1 MATLERPIVDNV
13 FTGAGY
19 DYVDPSLHRDINL
32 GTRDQYLM
40 DRDYDLHRRGKLS
53 KKDYKR
59 MYGTKKDKGIHH
71 HHGGHLGVDRSGYDN
86 YGYGR
91 IVEPAY
97 GLGATR
103 GLGYGAMPIMGT
115 RDIGYGAMPLMGTRD
130 IGYGAMPLSRDIGYG
145 RDLGYGGYG
154 GYGRDL
160 GYGGMGMG
168 RDLGYGGYG
177 YESYPSGGMGMG
189 GGLLGGIERG
199 IERGIG
205 GIERGLGMGGGMGM
219 APGMGGIGGMGLGGM
234 GMGLGG
240 RGPIDEGRFLKL
252 PHYERISDNPNID
265 NATLWRPRADIFDVD
280 QDHLRVEFE
289 LPGVPREDISL
300 TIQDNILTL
309 AALKPQTRKE
319 EVGFHY
325 QNERHF
331 GKFYRRMML
340 PFSVDANKV
349 KAHMDNGVLK
359 VHLVRL
365 PGVSGGRIP
374 IGEGLLGTTTPLGTT
389 SGSTLSSTTA
399 PLGTTGTSTGVST
412 TRI

>member
-1 MATLERPIVDNV
+1 MASLDRPIVDNV
-13 FTGAGY
+13 ITGPGY

-59 MYGTKKDKGIHH
+59 MYGKKDKGGMMHQHH
-71 HHGGHLGVDRSGYDN
+71 HHGGHLGLDRTGYDN

-97 GLGATR
+97 GMGGMPMMGATR
-103 GLGYGAMPIMGT
+103 GIGAMPLGYGMPMMGT
-115 RDIGYGAMPLMGTRD
+115 RDISYGSSIPMG
-130 IGYGAMPLSRDIGYG
+130 
-145 RDLGYGGYG
+145 GYGGYG
-154 GYGRDL
+154 GYDSYGA
-160 GYGGMGMG
+160 GYGDDYSMG
-168 RDLGYGGYG
+168 RGLYRG
-177 YESYPSGGMGMG
+177 GMG
-189 GGLLGGIERG
+189 GGMGGGMLGGLERG

-205 GIERGLGMGGGMGM
+205 GIERGLGMGGGMG
-219 APGMGGIGGMGLGGM
+219 GMGMGSGMGMGMGLGGM
-234 GMGLGG
+234 GMGMGA

-252 PHYERISDNPNID
+252 PHYERINENPNID

-340 PFSVDANKV
+340 PFAVDANKI

-359 VHLVRL
+359 VHLIRL

-374 IGEGLLGTTTPLGTT
+374 IGEGLLGQQTLGQQ
-389 SGSTLSSTTA
+389 TLGSTTA
-399 PLGTTGTSTGVST
+399 PLGTSTLSSTTTPLTTTGASTG
-412 TRI
+412 RI

>member
-13 FTGAGY
+13 VTGAGY
-19 DYVDPSLHRDINL
+19 DYIDPSLHRDINL

-71 HHGGHLGVDRSGYDN
+71 HHGGHLGMDRYGYDN

-91 IVEPAY
+91 VVEPAY

-103 GLGYGAMPIMGT
+103 GLGYGAMP
-115 RDIGYGAMPLMGTRD
+115 LMGSRD

-145 RDLGYGGYG
+145 TTGYGLGRDIGYGGY
-154 GYGRDL
+154 
-160 GYGGMGMG
+160 
-168 RDLGYGGYG
+168 
-177 YESYPSGGMGMG
+177 GGMGMG
-189 GGLLGGIERG
+189 GGLLGGVERG

-374 IGEGLLGTTTPLGTT
+374 IGEGLLGQPQMGTTTPLGTT

-399 PLGTTGTSTGVST
+399 PLGTTGTSGVST

>member
-1 MATLERPIVDNV
+1 MATLDRPIVDNV
-13 FTGAGY
+13 ITGPGY

-59 MYGTKKDKGIHH
+59 MYGHKKDKGIHH
-71 HHGGHLGVDRSGYDN
+71 HHGGHLGLDRTGYDN

-97 GLGATR
+97 GMGGVPMMGATR
-103 GLGYGAMPIMGT
+103 GMPLGYG
-115 RDIGYGAMPLMGTRD
+115 MPLMGTRD
-130 IGYGAMPLSRDIGYG
+130 ISYGSTLPMSSYG
-145 RDLGYGGYG
+145 GYGGYG
-154 GYGRDL
+154 GYGYDNYGA
-160 GYGGMGMG
+160 GYGDDYSMG
-168 RDLGYGGYG
+168 RGLYRG
-177 YESYPSGGMGMG
+177 GMG
-189 GGLLGGIERG
+189 GGMLGGLERG

-219 APGMGGIGGMGLGGM
+219 GSGM
-234 GMGLGG
+234 GMGMGMMGG

-252 PHYERISDNPNID
+252 PHYERINENPNID

-340 PFSVDANKV
+340 PFAVDANKI

-359 VHLVRL
+359 VHLIRL

-374 IGEGLLGTTTPLGTT
+374 IGEGLLGQQTLGQQ
-389 SGSTLSSTTA
+389 TLGSTTA
-399 PLGTTGTSTGVST
+399 PLGTSTLSSGTTTPLTTTGASTG
-412 TRI
+412 RI

>member
-1 MATLERPIVDNV
+1 MATLDRPIVDNV
-13 FTGAGY
+13 ITGPGY

-59 MYGTKKDKGIHH
+59 MYGHKKDKGMMHH
-71 HHGGHLGVDRSGYDN
+71 HHGGHLGLDRTGYDN

-91 IVEPAY
+91 VVQPAY
-97 GLGATR
+97 GMGAMPMLGATR
-103 GLGYGAMPIMGT
+103 GMPLEYGMPMMGT
-115 RDIGYGAMPLMGTRD
+115 RDISYGSSLPM
-130 IGYGAMPLSRDIGYG
+130 
-145 RDLGYGGYG
+145 GGYG
-154 GYGRDL
+154 GYG
-160 GYGGMGMG
+160 
-168 RDLGYGGYG
+168 YGGYDNYGAG
-177 YESYPSGGMGMG
+177 YADDYSMGRGLYRGGMG
-189 GGLLGGIERG
+189 GGMGGGMLGGLERG

-219 APGMGGIGGMGLGGM
+219 MGGGM
-234 GMGLGG
+234 GMGMGGGMGMMGMGG

-252 PHYERISDNPNID
+252 PHYERINENPNID

-340 PFSVDANKV
+340 PFAVDANKI

-359 VHLVRL
+359 VHLIRL

-374 IGEGLLGTTTPLGTT
+374 IGEGLLGQQTLGQQTLGTTTAPLGT
-389 SGSTLSSTTA
+389 STLSSTT
-399 PLGTTGTSTGVST
+399 PLTTTGASTG
-412 TRI
+412 RI